1 MGRSLVETV
10 MGAVVL
16 LIAAFFL
23 VFAYSTADLRAVEG
37 YEISARFF
45 SVDGL
50 GPGSDVRIGGVKV
63 GSVVEQRL
71 DQETYEAL
79 IVMTVKPEV
88 ELPKDTQVS
97 IATEGLLGGNYV
109 RLQPGNAEETVEPG
123 GELTNTEDVVSLE
136 QLLGKAIFL
145 LTEEGN

>member
-37 YEISARFF
+37 YEVTARFYNI
-45 SVDGL
+45 DGL
-50 GPGSDVRIGGVKV
+50 GAGSDVRVGGVKV
-63 GSVVEQRL
+63 GSVIAQRL

-79 IVMTVKPEV
+79 VVMSVKPEID
-88 ELPKDTQVS
+88 LPTDTEVS
-97 IATEGLLGGNYV
+97 VATEGLLGGNYV
-109 RLQPGNAEETVEPG
+109 RLVPGNSEQTVEPG
-123 GELTNTEDVVSLE
+123 GELVNTKDVVSLE

-145 LTEEGN
+145 LTEEER